1 MSPYAEKLRDHL
13 LSLDHPA
20 LTEVQAL
27 LSLSPPKFR
36 GAAQAWMRS
45 RWPLDPSPDESPETA
60 DQIRRWIAGDVACR
74 VERWQ
79 PPGYTPPPKHNGRTV
94 QVREWHAAAGS
105 APDGVVA
112 ERHGVTLAAVRDYRR
127 RAKIAAFKAA
137 TPVAPS
143 KPTTPQG

>member
-1 MSPYAEKLRDHL
+1 MSPYATALRAALLLPSSKAPAEVRAL
-13 LSLDHPA
+13 LSLD
-20 LTEVQAL
+20 
-27 LSLSPPKFR
+27 PPNFR
-36 GAAQAWMRS
+36 GAAEAWRNIQGEPGDAFRVTS
-45 RWPLDPSPDESPETA
+45 
-60 DQIRRWIAGDVACR
+60 QIRRWIAGDVACR

-79 PPGYTPPPKHNGRTV
+79 PPGYTPPPKRNGRPV
-94 QVREWHAAAGS
+94 QLRKWHSAAGS

-143 KPTTPQG
+143 KPTTPP